1 VQVLAPLPIGF
12 AVFLVH
18 LATIPITGTGINPA
32 RSLGVVIIY
41 NNSKVWSDHWIFWVG
56 PLIGAALAA
65 AYMQIIIRAFLF
77 KSSASAQE
85 C

>member
-1 VQVLAPLPIGF
+1 FWLLYQLDLYFFWFIWQQFQSQELVLY
-12 AVFLVH
+12 
-18 LATIPITGTGINPA
+18 PA
-32 RSLGVVIIY
+32 RSLGAAIIY

-65 AYMQIIIRAFLF
+65 AYMQIIIRAFPF

-85 C
+85 